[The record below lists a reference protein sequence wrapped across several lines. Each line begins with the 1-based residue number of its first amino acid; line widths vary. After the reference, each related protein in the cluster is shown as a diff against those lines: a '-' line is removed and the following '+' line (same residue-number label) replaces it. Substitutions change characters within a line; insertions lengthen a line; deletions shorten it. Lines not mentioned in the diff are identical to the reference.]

1 MKDAEIT
8 NMDKE
13 TKQVEDSLLNVDD
26 LIMEIGKQH
35 VEKMNS
41 VRLSVLYNNKLGD
54 IQKTLGEKLS
64 SSSKFMKENKALLQ
78 SNTLYQENNRKLD
91 VALTS
96 IKEKNKELQLES
108 NQKEVVIIGLNKEL
122 SLLKKSDV
130 TMVSL
135 KGENLELHSENDLS
149 KDKIKELKKSVKELT
164 KEVKKTRKIKK

>member
-1 MKDAEIT
+1 
-8 NMDKE
+8 
-13 TKQVEDSLLNVDD
+13 
-26 LIMEIGKQH
+26 MEIGKQH

-149 KDKIKELKKSVKELT
+149 KDKIKELKKSIKELT
-164 KEVKKTRKIKK
+164 RGVKKTRKIKK

>member
-13 TKQVEDSLLNVDD
+13 TKQAKDSLLNVDD

-135 KGENLELHSENDLS
+135 KGENLKLHSENDLR
-149 KDKIKELKKSVKELT
+149 KDKIKELKKSIKELT
-164 KEVKKTRKIKK
+164 RGVKKTRKIKK

>member
-64 SSSKFMKENKALLQ
+64 SSSKFIEENKALLQ

-96 IKEKNKELQLES
+96 IKKEYRELQS
-108 NQKEVVIIGLNKEL
+108 DNNQKEVEIIGLNKEL
-122 SLLKKSDV
+122 
-130 TMVSL
+130 
-135 KGENLELHSENDLS
+135 
-149 KDKIKELKKSVKELT
+149 
-164 KEVKKTRKIKK
+164 RKQRK

>member
-135 KGENLELHSENDLS
+135 KGENLKLHSENDLR
-149 KDKIKELKKSVKELT
+149 KDKIKELKKSIKELT
-164 KEVKKTRKIKK
+164 RGVKKTRKIKK